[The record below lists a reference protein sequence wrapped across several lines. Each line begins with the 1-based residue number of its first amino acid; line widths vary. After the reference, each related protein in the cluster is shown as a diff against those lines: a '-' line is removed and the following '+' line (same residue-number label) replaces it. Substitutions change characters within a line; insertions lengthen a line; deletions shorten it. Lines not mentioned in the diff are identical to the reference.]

1 MNCFFLCR
9 GRQPEEVSS
18 FCNKAL
24 TPDDNDEDDVDGA
37 TYSDIVHTSKLWTEE
52 DDTALYQD
60 HNDQAQSDDE
70 LLEKTKDRSKIGNIF
85 KMVSMNFLVAP

>member
-1 MNCFFLCR
+1 M
-9 GRQPEEVSS
+9 SS
-18 FCNKAL
+18 FYNKAL

-37 TYSDIVHTSKLWTEE
+37 TYSDIVHTSKLWTDE
-52 DDTALYQD
+52 DDNALYQD

-85 KMVSMNFLVAP
+85 KMVNMNYLSVP